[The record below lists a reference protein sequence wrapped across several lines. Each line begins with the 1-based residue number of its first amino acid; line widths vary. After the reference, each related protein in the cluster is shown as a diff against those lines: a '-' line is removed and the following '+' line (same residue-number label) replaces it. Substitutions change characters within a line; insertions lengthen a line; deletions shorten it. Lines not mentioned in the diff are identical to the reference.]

1 MNGFPPVGS
10 ARPRLLILGS
20 FPSAASL
27 EKGQYYGNMRN
38 HFWEVL
44 GIVLDAPFPEEYRA
58 RSRGAAAPGVL
69 ALLKRHGIA
78 VWDVLA
84 SCERAGSLD
93 KDIRN
98 GRPNPLIDYVFDHPS
113 IERIALNGGRAAS
126 SFIQHFGHGQM
137 KRDLPIGSEIQ
148 WRPPELKGRTVLIA
162 RLPSTSPIPT
172 QECKTAKE
180 KAQAW
185 MPFLRPAI

>member
-10 ARPRLLILGS
+10 ARPRILILGS
-20 FPSAASL
+20 FPSVISL
-27 EKGQYYGNMRN
+27 EKGQYYGNARN

-44 GIVLDAPFPEEYRA
+44 RIVLDAPFPEEYRA
-58 RSRGAAAPGVL
+58 RL
-69 ALLKRHGIA
+69 ALLERHGIA

-98 GRPNPLIDYVFDHPS
+98 GRPNLLIDYVLDHPS

-137 KRDLPIGSEIQ
+137 RKDPPIGSEIE
-148 WRPPELKGRTVLIA
+148 WRPPELEGHSVLIA

-180 KAQAW
+180 KVGMA
-185 MPFLRPAI
+185 FLRPAISEA